1 MVFHYEIEILG
12 PHDVVRAFAL
22 MQIVVP
28 ELDLETWTRLTAIEL
43 QRRQWAVAKD
53 AKGYIR
59 GIFSMTPVKHR
70 LFDDL
75 LDVPIF
81 ATVSLIDERSISREI
96 IAFARRWARQEGCR
110 MIHLRASAP
119 AGLEILHT
127 PASPPDTGFG
137 LIYSVE

>member
-12 PHDVVRAFAL
+12 PRDVVRAFAL

-28 ELDLETWTRLTAIEL
+28 ELDLETWTRLTAIERH
-43 QRRQWAVAKD
+43 RRQWAVAKD

-70 LFDDL
+70 LFGDL

-81 ATVSLIDERSISREI
+81 ATASLVDERNISREI
-96 IAFARRWARQEGCR
+96 IAFARRWARQVGCR
-110 MIHLRASAP
+110 MIHLRSSAP
-119 AGLEILHT
+119 AGLDIFET

-137 LIYSVE
+137 LIYSVD